1 VIQIKPS
8 IRNRHAWQ
16 SFYKVYFSN
25 LFPFIKIPRE
35 PINFIEHFVDIDS
48 LIRNN
53 NETGVSVNCEKKT
66 CRQKN
71 NSVKNSSL
79 PGGTWP

>member
-1 VIQIKPS
+1 LQCRSKT
-8 IRNRHAWQ
+8 
-16 SFYKVYFSN
+16 FFSD
-25 LFPFIKIPRE
+25 LYPFIKNFRE
-35 PINFIEHFVDIDS
+35 PIILREHFIDIDS

-53 NETGVSVNCEKKT
+53 NETGVGFNREKKT

-71 NSVKNSSL
+71 NSVKNRSL